1 MRDLTAFDGEHII
14 FAESS
19 NIQITNRQVDTAA
32 GGTESAVTFSI
43 PTHRREIT
51 CLDFDQ
57 GNLLKGIDKKNVRRE
72 DIEPNKRVLN
82 YVLFSV
88 AHF

>member
-1 MRDLTAFDGEHII
+1 MTAFDGEHII

-19 NIQITNRQVDTAA
+19 NIQITNRQVETAE
-32 GGTESAVTFSI
+32 GGFESAVTFSI

-57 GNLLKGIDKKNVRRE
+57 GNLLKGIDKRKPLEER
-72 DIEPNKRVLN
+72 
-82 YVLFSV
+82 
-88 AHF
+88 A